1 MTVDPHR
8 GGTVL
13 TPACAP
19 ARNPP
24 FTNSFSTVISYG
36 AQSQTGRVINDPT
49 TILPRARIFLRA
61 AITVNTLA
69 SPRRFLEVVKL
80 LAWQAAGLR
89 VRGVCMK
96 KKDKKKIS
104 IIESMDRARRAR
116 KGGPTGPLTPIAPR
130 LMTLAE
136 IRLLYL
142 EAHPRG

>member
-1 MTVDPHR
+1 
-8 GGTVL
+8 
-13 TPACAP
+13 
-19 ARNPP
+19 
-24 FTNSFSTVISYG
+24 
-36 AQSQTGRVINDPT
+36 
-49 TILPRARIFLRA
+49 
-61 AITVNTLA
+61 
-69 SPRRFLEVVKL
+69 
-80 LAWQAAGLR
+80 
-89 VRGVCMK
+89 MK